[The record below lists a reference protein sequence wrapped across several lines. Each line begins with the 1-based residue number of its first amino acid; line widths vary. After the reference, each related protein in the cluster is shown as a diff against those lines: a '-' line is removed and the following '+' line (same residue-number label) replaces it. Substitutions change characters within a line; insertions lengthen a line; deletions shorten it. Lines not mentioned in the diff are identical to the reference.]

1 MLAARDRIAGIAAR
15 TPLRRSAAL
24 SAVTGGDVH
33 LKLETCQPTG
43 SFKLRGAANKLLTLG
58 PQQRA
63 RGVVAMSSGNH
74 GRAVAHVGRELGT
87 AVTICIS
94 DRVPGVK
101 RRAMADLGADVVVG
115 GPDLDDAD
123 ALARRM
129 VAEQGRTWV
138 SPFDDPAVI
147 AGQGTIGLEILDDL
161 PDAAEVLVPLSGGGL
176 ISGVALAL
184 KARSPAVRVVGVSQ
198 DRGPAM
204 YESLRA
210 GRIVPVDEE
219 DTLADALAGGL
230 GEENSHTMAMV
241 AELVDDIVLV
251 SEAEI
256 AAAMAWAHSTE
267 DLVVEGGGV
276 VGIAALLAG
285 RVRPATPAV
294 IVVSG
299 RNVDPATLAAIVAGR
314 HPAGPSA

>member
-1 MLAARDRIAGIAAR
+1 MLAARERISGVAAR
-15 TPLRRSAAL
+15 TPLRHSPAL
-24 SAVTGGDVH
+24 SAVAGGDVH

-43 SFKLRGAANKLLTLG
+43 SFKLRGATNKLLSLDEG
-58 PQQRA
+58 ARR

-74 GRAVAHVGRELGT
+74 GRAVAHVGRELGV

-94 DRVPGVK
+94 DRVPQVK
-101 RRAMADLGADVVVG
+101 RRAIADLGANVVVG

-123 ALARRM
+123 AAARRM
-129 VAEQGRTWV
+129 VVEQGLTWV

-161 PDAAEVLVPLSGGGL
+161 PGVAEMLVPLSGGGV

-184 KARSPAVRVVGVSQ
+184 KSLNPSVRVVGVSQ

-204 YESLRA
+204 YESLGA

-230 GEENSHTMAMV
+230 GEENRHTMAMV

-256 AAAMAWAHSTE
+256 GAAMAWAHRVE
-267 DLVVEGGGV
+267 GLVVEGGGA
-276 VGIAALLAG
+276 VGIAAVLAG
-285 RVRPATPAV
+285 TVRPAAPAV
-294 IVVSG
+294 VLVSG
-299 RNVDPATLAAIVAGR
+299 GNVDPATHAAVLADSAG
-314 HPAGPSA
+314 SAPTA